1 MYKLY
6 YERREKIQSRQLAS
20 EVSGTTATVLNKSSL
35 TYKIERLNSNLI
47 DKYFPNTGITSVIRS
62 DINSYWAKSN
72 KYKAYVAIKNV
83 KNDVKFSFA
92 CTCST
97 GTRVTPCVHG
107 IVLLQLFSM

>member
-1 MYKLY
+1 MRL
-6 YERREKIQSRQLAS
+6 SPRQQES
-20 EVSGTTATVLNKSSL
+20 VISGTTASNLQKNSMV
-35 TYKIERLNSNLI
+35 YKIERLNSTLI

-72 KYKAYVAIKNV
+72 KYKAYVAIKKV
-83 KNDVKFSFA
+83 RNDTKFSFA